1 MNAVFDPFFTTK
13 KRGEGTGLGLTIVA
27 GVVRNHG
34 GEIDLESAPGAGRAS
49 SSPGRP
55 RAPWRRR
62 CRPVRKARALVVDDV
77 VDMAQTIANDLDEA
91 GFDTVVASGGAE
103 ALELFAREP
112 ADVVVTDLRMKSV
125 DGMDVLD
132 GIKRLDPSVPVVIMT
147 AVRRRRERRRGH
159 APRRLSLRHEALR
172 ARDAARPRG
181 ARCRERLL
189 ARENEELRRTLRE
202 SRAARQLLGESEA
215 MRDLR
220 GLIERLASAASP
232 VLILGETGTGKEL
245 VAKAIHADG
254 PRGEKP
260 FVAINCAALP
270 AELESELFGHARGAF
285 TGATQTRRGLFVE
298 AEGGTLFLDEV
309 GDLPL
314 PLQGKLLRVLQ
325 SGEVR
330 AVGSETNR
338 TVDVRVIAATHKE
351 LPALVE
357 KGLFREDL
365 YFPPGRLARPRAAA
379 ARARRGHPHA
389 GRALPAPSLEGAP
402 RSVLAGF
409 EPEALDFLTRYSWPG
424 NIRQLQNLV
433 ERLVVT
439 AQTPLARLA
448 DVQQALSPARD
459 PDPIVGLVQKPL
471 TLEALED
478 RYIAA
483 ILQKVG
489 GNKQKAAEILGVDP
503 STLYRR
509 EKSRG

>member
-1 MNAVFDPFFTTK
+1 VP
-13 KRGEGTGLGLTIVA
+13 
-27 GVVRNHG
+27 
-34 GEIDLESAPGAGRAS
+34 
-49 SSPGRP
+49 
-55 RAPWRRR
+55 
-62 CRPVRKARALVVDDV
+62 KARALIVDDV
-77 VDMAQTIANDLDEA
+77 VDMAQTIANDLEDA
-91 GFDTVVASGGAE
+91 GFDTIVAAGGAE

-112 ADVVVTDLRMKSV
+112 ADVVITDLRMKSV

-147 AVRRRRERRRGH
+147 AFGGVESAVEAMRRGAFH
-159 APRRLSLRHEALR
+159 YVTKPFELETLR
-172 ARDAARPRG
+172 ALVSRA
-181 ARCRERLL
+181 CRERLL
-189 ARENEELRRTLRE
+189 ARENEELKRSLRE
-202 SRAARQLLGESEA
+202 SRGTRQLLGESEA
-215 MRDLR
+215 MRQLR
-220 GLIERLASAASP
+220 GLIERLAGAASP

-245 VAKAIHADG
+245 VARAIHADG

-260 FVAINCAALP
+260 FVAVNCAALP
-270 AELESELFGHARGAF
+270 AELLESELFGHARGAF
-285 TGATQTRRGLFVE
+285 TGASQARRGLFVE

-351 LPALVE
+351 LAALVE

-365 YFPPGRLARPRAAA
+365 YFRLDVLRVLVPPLH
-379 ARARRGHPHA
+379 ARAEDIPALVEHFLRR
-389 GRALPAPSLEGAP
+389 SLEGAP
-402 RSVLAGF
+402 RSALAGF
-409 EPEALDFLTRYSWPG
+409 EPEALDFLTHHAWPG

-439 AQTPLARLA
+439 AQTPLARLS
-448 DVQQALSPARD
+448 DVQQALGPAREQ
-459 PDPIVGLVQKPL
+459 DPIVALAHKPL

-509 EKSRG
+509 EKTKG